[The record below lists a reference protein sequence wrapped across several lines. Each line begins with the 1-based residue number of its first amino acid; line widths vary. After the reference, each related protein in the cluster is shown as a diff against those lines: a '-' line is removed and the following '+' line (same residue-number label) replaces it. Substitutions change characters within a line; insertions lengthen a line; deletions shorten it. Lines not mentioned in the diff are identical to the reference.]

1 MKTRYEI
8 ESIRRGKK
16 KLRLTVILSSAFL
29 LVLAA
34 IITFVLIIGGIKPE
48 TAPITL
54 PEIKDGEALYR
65 GSAVAFPAVD
75 ADSIFRISVNVG
87 SREDEDGES
96 LSTVNEFT
104 FVKDELAGG
113 DFLFSYEEDGEVK
126 IFYPSIC
133 QATGERGRI

>member
-34 IITFVLIIGGIKPE
+34 TVAFVLIIGGIKPE

-54 PEIKDGEALYR
+54 PEIMDGEALYR
-65 GSAVAFPAVD
+65 GNTVAFPAVD

-87 SREDEDGES
+87 SREDGEDS
-96 LSTVNEFT
+96 ASPVPVNEFT

-113 DFLFSYEEDGEVK
+113 DFLFS
-126 IFYPSIC
+126 
-133 QATGERGRI
+133 